1 MEILEKKPSNENY
14 RSRLLDNKK
23 GLTIWTALVVN
34 MMLVF
39 IQRLYIGV
47 MPDYIMQRF
56 TIDIG
61 KLAFLTSAAFYGY
74 AFFQIP
80 AGILIDKVG
89 VRKLNLIG
97 TGISLLGSIIFSF
110 TYSYSIAWLSRFMI
124 GAGTSVVIISI
135 MKVQAVWFKPQY
147 FSLLSS
153 VMAFI
158 SNIGMFAGTLPLA
171 VLIKGIGAQNT
182 LHIISVI
189 NLMCLAFIAVFVKE
203 DEKYSNVRNNMT
215 GKEGFF
221 DSLREVLTNKNT
233 YPSIFIIFFFI
244 STMTSLMGLWAVS
257 YLTSVYGITKIA
269 ASGYTVFFTLGF
281 IVGAPVISIA
291 DRWLKGNY
299 RTSLIVFTGAYAA
312 LWAYVLLIK
321 KGQPDISQLPAIFF
335 MMGIVIMVHLLAFT
349 AAKDGNKIEN
359 SGVATSVVNTME
371 FIGSGIINFIIA
383 FYIQK
388 GHPPQQA
395 FAVILFF
402 AAGAF
407 ISSFFVR
414 YNDYQKGE

>member
-47 MPDYIMQRF
+47 MPDYIMHRF

-244 STMTSLMGLWAVS
+244 
-257 YLTSVYGITKIA
+257 
-269 ASGYTVFFTLGF
+269 F
-281 IVGAPVISIA
+281 I
-291 DRWLKGNY
+291 
-299 RTSLIVFTGAYAA
+299 
-312 LWAYVLLIK
+312 
-321 KGQPDISQLPAIFF
+321 
-335 MMGIVIMVHLLAFT
+335 LA
-349 AAKDGNKIEN
+349 KE
-359 SGVATSVVNTME
+359 S
-371 FIGSGIINFIIA
+371 
-383 FYIQK
+383 
-388 GHPPQQA
+388 
-395 FAVILFF
+395 
-402 AAGAF
+402 
-407 ISSFFVR
+407 
-414 YNDYQKGE
+414 

>member
-1 MEILEKKPSNENY
+1 MEILEKKPSNDNY

-47 MPDYIMQRF
+47 MPDFVMQRF
-56 TIDIG
+56 SIDIG

-80 AGILIDKVG
+80 AGILVDKLG

-97 TGISLLGSIIFSF
+97 TGISLLGSVFFSITN
-110 TYSYSIAWLSRFMI
+110 TYEIAWVSRFMI

-135 MKVQAVWFKPQY
+135 MKVQAVWFKPRY
-147 FSLLSS
+147 FSLLSA

-171 VLIKGIGAQNT
+171 LLIKGIGAQNT
-182 LHIISVI
+182 LHIISVL
-189 NLMCLAFIAVFVKE
+189 NLLCLALIALFVKE
-203 DEKYSNVRNNMT
+203 NDKCNKAQDNMT
-215 GKEGFF
+215 EKEGFF
-221 DSLREVLTNKNT
+221 DSLREVLTTQNT
-233 YPSIFIIFFFI
+233 YPSIFIVFFFI
-244 STMTSLMGLWAVS
+244 STMTSLMGLWAVN
-257 YLTSVYGITKIA
+257 YLTSVYGMTKIA
-269 ASGYTVFFTLGF
+269 ASGYTVFFTFGF
-281 IVGAPVISIA
+281 IAGAPVISLA
-291 DRWLKGNY
+291 DRWFKGNY
-299 RTSLIVFTGAYAA
+299 RTSLIIFTGAYAA
-312 LWAYVLLIK
+312 LWTYVLIIR

-349 AAKDGNKIEN
+349 AAKDANKIEN
-359 SGVATSVVNTME
+359 SGVAASVVNTME
-371 FIGSGIINFIIA
+371 FIGSGILNFVIA

-388 GHPPQQA
+388 GYPPRQA
-395 FAVILFF
+395 FTVILVF

-414 YNDYQKGE
+414 YENQ